1 MRRLILLRHAKTEA
15 RAPSGRDS
23 DRALTPRGLT
33 DARLVASHL
42 AQMGAAPEVV
52 LVSTALR
59 ARQTWD
65 CAAPLF
71 PAARMEP
78 CANLY
83 NAAPEDVA
91 GEIARST
98 GEFVMVIGHNPS
110 LQELAY
116 SLLDEGGGTAGQI
129 EAVSAGFPTSTAA
142 LFHID
147 DNGAAVL
154 ECLVLARD
162 LRPSA
167 E

>member
-15 RAPSGRDS
+15 RAASGRDS

-33 DARLVASHL
+33 DAGLVARHL
-42 AQMGAAPEVV
+42 AQMGVAPDVV

-71 PAARMEP
+71 PAARMEA

-91 GEIARST
+91 GEIARAT
-98 GEFVMVIGHNPS
+98 GDVVMVIGHNPS

-116 SLLDEGGGTAGQI
+116 SLLDEGGGAPG
-129 EAVSAGFPTSTAA
+129 
-142 LFHID
+142 
-147 DNGAAVL
+147 
-154 ECLVLARD
+154 
-162 LRPSA
+162 
-167 E
+167 